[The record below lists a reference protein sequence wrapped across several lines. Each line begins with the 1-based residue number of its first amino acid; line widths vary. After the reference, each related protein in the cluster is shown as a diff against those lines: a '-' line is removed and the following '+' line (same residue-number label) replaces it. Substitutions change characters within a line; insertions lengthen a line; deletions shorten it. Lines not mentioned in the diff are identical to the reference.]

1 MVVYGSIENR
11 GVEPLISPE
20 TIEYRIGKALSA
32 RGLTLATA
40 ESCTGGL
47 IGHRITNVAG
57 SSAYYLGG
65 VIAYDNRIKAG
76 LLGVSEA
83 DLASYGAVSE
93 PVARQM
99 AEGVRTRFG
108 ADYAV
113 AVTGIAGPGGGSED
127 KPVGLVYVAVA
138 RVDSAGEHPPCPPS
152 KGGIRSVC
160 PPFKGGD
167 PNGGKGG
174 DPGKINGEIETRVVR
189 FVFDGTREEIKAA
202 TAESALGLLWEWLQ

>member
-1 MVVYGSIENR
+1 M
-11 GVEPLISPE
+11 ISPE

-65 VIAYDNRIKAG
+65 IIAYDNRIKAE

-83 DLASYGAVSE
+83 DLVTHGAVSE

-138 RVDSAGEHPPCPPS
+138 RGDSAGEHPPF
-152 KGGIRSVC
+152 

-167 PNGGKGG
+167 PNGG
-174 DPGKINGEIETRVVR
+174 DPCWVVR